1 MCQVKSCSSVLYG
14 EQHSAVV
21 SGYDS
26 ITFSMRFADFMTP
39 LQVLNQVFGYQS
51 FRPLQNDIVDA
62 VVAGEHVLAL
72 MPTGGGKSLC
82 YQVPALIRPGC
93 GVVISPLIALMQDQV
108 ATLKALGVKAAFLNS
123 TIDYAA
129 VVDIEQALQ
138 RGELDLLY
146 IAPERLLQTRTLEL
160 LQGVTI
166 ALFAIDEAHCV
177 SQWGH
182 DFRADYLRLE
192 ALPTL
197 FPEVPRI
204 ALTATA
210 DPTTRQEIVERLH
223 LSHGS
228 QFVSSF
234 DRPNIVYNIIEKKD
248 ARKQLHSF
256 IRHSYLGSSGIVYC
270 GSRKRVDE
278 TAAWLVDHGIDALPY
293 HAGMSNDDRA
303 VNQRRFLEEDGLV
316 MVATI
321 AFGMGIDKPDVRF
334 VAHLD
339 MPKSIESYYQE
350 TGRAGRDGLPS
361 EAWMVYG
368 FQDVAWIRQ
377 RLMES
382 EANDAFKRIEW
393 RRLNAMLGLCEV
405 SSCRRNVILDYFGE
419 VVTEPCGRCDNC
431 LSPPETWDGTQA
443 AQMALSAVYRTG
455 QSFGA
460 NYVIDVLIGKMTD
473 RVIQYD
479 HHLLPTFGVGTG
491 LSVLDWRSVLRQ
503 LVAKGVLRVDM
514 NAHGALKLTED
525 SRAVLRGEVAIA
537 LRKDRE
543 LAAST
548 RTGKQGSR
556 VVETPAAVS
565 AHDKPLWDALK
576 ALRKSL
582 ADTKKV
588 PAFVVFNDRALLAM
602 CRERPVT
609 LAQFLAIDG
618 VGPKKCDEY
627 AAVFIDEIGRYG
639 QG

>member
-1 MCQVKSCSSVLYG
+1 
-14 EQHSAVV
+14 
-21 SGYDS
+21 
-26 ITFSMRFADFMTP
+26 MTP
-39 LQVLNQVFGYQS
+39 SQVLNQVFGYQS

-129 VVDIEQALQ
+129 VMDTEQALQ

-160 LQGVTI
+160 LRGATI

-210 DPTTRQEIVERLH
+210 DPTTRQEIVDRLH
-223 LSHGS
+223 LNNGS

-248 ARKQLHSF
+248 ARKQLHGF
-256 IRHSYLGSSGIVYC
+256 IRRSYLGSSGIVYC

-303 VNQRRFLEEDGLV
+303 INQRRFLEEDGLV

-419 VVTEPCGRCDNC
+419 VATEPCGRCDNC

-479 HHLLPTFGVGTG
+479 HHLLSTFGVGTG
-491 LSVLDWRSVLRQ
+491 LSVLEWRSVLRQ
-503 LVAKGVLRVDM
+503 LVAKGALRVDM

-525 SRAVLRGEVAIA
+525 SRVVLRGEVVIA

-543 LAAST
+543 LAASA
-548 RTGKQGSR
+548 RTGKQSSR
-556 VVETPAAVS
+556 GVETPAAVS
-565 AHDKPLWDALK
+565 PHDKTLWDALK

-582 ADTKKV
+582 ADAKKV

-609 LAQFLAIDG
+609 VAQFMAIDG

-627 AAVFIDEIGRYG
+627 SAVFIDEIGRHS

>member
-1 MCQVKSCSSVLYG
+1 
-14 EQHSAVV
+14 
-21 SGYDS
+21 
-26 ITFSMRFADFMTP
+26 MTP
-39 LQVLNQVFGYQS
+39 HQVLNQVFGYQH

-62 VVAGEHVLAL
+62 VIAGEHVLAL

-82 YQVPALIRPGC
+82 YQVPALIRSGC
-93 GVVISPLIALMQDQV
+93 GVVVSPLIALMQDQV
-108 ATLKALGVKAAFLNS
+108 ETLKGLGVRAAFLNS
-123 TIDYAA
+123 TIEYAT
-129 VVDIEQALQ
+129 VMETEQALQ

-146 IAPERLLQTRTLEL
+146 IAPERLLQSRTLEL
-160 LQGVTI
+160 LQQVPV

-192 ALPTL
+192 VLATL
-197 FPEVPRI
+197 FPHVPRI

-210 DPTTRQEIVERLH
+210 DPSTRQEIIDRLH
-223 LSHGS
+223 LGDGH

-248 ARKQLHSF
+248 ARKQLHGF
-256 IRHSYLGSSGIVYC
+256 IRRSYLGSSGIVYC
-270 GSRKRVDE
+270 ASRKRVDE
-278 TAAWLVDHGIDALPY
+278 TAAWLSDHGINALPY
-293 HAGMSNDDRA
+293 HAGMSTDERQK
-303 VNQRRFLEEDGLV
+303 NQRRFLEEDGLV

-382 EANDAFKRIEW
+382 EANDAFKRVEW

-460 NYVIDVLIGKMTD
+460 NYVIDVLIGKVTD

-479 HHLLPTFGVGTG
+479 HHLLPTFGVGVE

-525 SRAVLRGEVAIA
+525 SRAVLRGEVTVA
-537 LRKDRE
+537 LRRDRE
-543 LAAST
+543 LAE
-548 RTGKQGSR
+548 GSR
-556 VVETPAAVS
+556 ARKPSSRLVETPAAVS
-565 AHDKPLWDALK
+565 PQDKTLWDALK

-582 ADTKKV
+582 ADAKKV

-609 LAQFLAIDG
+609 VAQFMAIDG

-627 AAVFIDEIGRYG
+627 SAAFIDVIAAH
-639 QG
+639 